1 MRPTGS
7 VTVAV
12 VTARPDLDLAI
23 SLWLPGY
30 QARAAHDPESL
41 IGIVRG
47 GGVGLLDLTPARCEP
62 WLSALRRRGFDGPL
76 VVMGSGEGTTIDLDR
91 RVVVAPLRLPDLAA
105 AFELARQPEVLRD
118 LSVTSPVPPPPPVA
132 SPVTSR
138 VPSRAESADLP
149 TARSVPADDSWD
161 KESLFGGRLDPWSP
175 PPAPERGRRQPQ
187 GRNARR
193 ERRLPPLI

>member
-1 MRPTGS
+1 MGRTGS
-7 VTVAV
+7 VTVTVAV
-12 VTARPDLDLAI
+12 VTSRPDLDLAI

-30 QARAAHDPESL
+30 QARAAHDPETL
-41 IGIVRG
+41 IGIVGG
-47 GGVGLLDLTPARCEP
+47 GGVGLLDLVPARCEP

-76 VVMGSGEGTTIDLDR
+76 VVVAPSEGTTIDLDR

-118 LSVTSPVPPPPPVA
+118 LSVTPPVPPPPVEGSA
-132 SPVTSR
+132 TSR
-138 VPSRAESADLP
+138 VPVTAALADPQAAAP
-149 TARSVPADDSWD
+149 TDDSWAR
-161 KESLFGGRLDPWSP
+161 ESLFGGRLDPWSP
-175 PPAPERGRRQPQ
+175 PLAPERGRRQPQ